1 MKIDRNDLQV
11 FRENALELFY
21 QGIKAK
27 ETKDKYTRVLRKIL
41 TDILE
46 NVLEGSFEERAS
58 YLVNQTKKDPD
69 WGMSV
74 LLALSKKL
82 KERSNLPKNDP
93 NYLNPSSIPN
103 YFKPIKKLLEMN
115 NVPIVWHRIHSTFP
129 ELDNNDKGRAYTRHE
144 IGTML
149 KFGKGAVDRAVILIA
164 ASSGIRV
171 GGFDLTWG
179 DIRPVYKMDDKL
191 SFEITESQQSDAK
204 IACAIMTVYKNTSDE
219 YPAFITPEAFEA
231 IQDYRKEWIQEV
243 GKEPKPADPLL
254 KKDGVFVRPLGPNAI
269 RARIDDVLKRAG
281 IRTPLVKGKRRHD
294 VPAMNGFRRFFN
306 KANKETLSR
315 DSPLAALIKKEFM
328 MNHTGLVKL
337 DRNYY
342 QAHIFELIEE
352 YLNAVPN
359 LTISD
364 EEKMKAENLKLKT
377 AKSDLEKKI
386 EENQL
391 QKDEVA
397 RQGQIIENL
406 IREITDLKRTNA
418 HSSTTSPSNVE

>member
-1 MKIDRNDLQV
+1 M
-11 FRENALELFY
+11 ELFQ

-27 ETKDKYTRVLRKIL
+27 VTKEKYTRVLRKIL

-46 NVLEGSFEERAS
+46 NVLEGTFEERAAE
-58 YLVNQTKKDPD
+58 LVNRTKKDPD

-82 KERSNLPKNDP
+82 KERTELPKSDP
-93 NYLNPSSIPN
+93 NYLNPGSFPT
-103 YFKPIKKLLEMN
+103 YFKPMRKLFEMN
-115 NVPIVWHRIHSTFP
+115 NVPVVWKRITATFP
-129 ELDNNDKGRAYTRHE
+129 ELNNNDKGRAYTRQE
-144 IGTML
+144 IGDML
-149 KFGKGAVDRAVILIA
+149 KFGKGAVDRAIILIA

-179 DIRPVYKMDDKL
+179 DIRPVYKIADKFK
-191 SFEITESQQSDAK
+191 FEITESEQADSK
-204 IACAIMTVYKNTSDE
+204 IACAILTVYKNTPDE
-219 YPAFITPEAFEA
+219 YPAFITPETFEA
-231 IQDYRKEWIQEV
+231 IQNYRQEWIQEV
-243 GKEPKPADPLL
+243 GKEPKASDPLL
-254 KKDGVFVRPLGPNAI
+254 KKDGVFVRKLGPDAV

-281 IRTPLVKGKRRHD
+281 MRMPLVKGKRRHE

-306 KANKETLSR
+306 KVNKETISR

-359 LTISD
+359 LTISN
-364 EEKMKAENLKLKT
+364 EERAKAENLKLRI
-377 AKSDLEKKI
+377 AKSELEKKI
-386 EENQL
+386 EEAQL

-406 IREITDLKRTNA
+406 IKEINELKFQKRNQK
-418 HSSTTSPSNVE
+418 